1 MNRCPSINKNNRR
14 CRSKLKND
22 SLFCCSKHEPINN
35 EIIKDG
41 CFLCMEKIENPND
54 ILFFKCKHAFH
65 KPCYIDWLNYSTYSD
80 KICMICRNNIY
91 SEKNIKIEF
100 NNKKIDNTQLINLNN
115 IISIK
120 NNDEDSVSNFF
131 YKEDLYDMNDIF
143 FKKFC
148 KPYNNSDKKNFF
160 ISNTPDHSPP
170 PSTIRKKI
178 NLKHDLCLDKKI
190 FSEMEMKEIN
200 ESLI

>member
-1 MNRCPSINKNNRR
+1 MNRCPSITKNNRR
-14 CRSKLKND
+14 CRSKLKNN

-65 KPCYIDWLNYSTYSD
+65 KPCYIDWLNYSTYTTE
-80 KICMICRNNIY
+80 ICMICRNNIHC
-91 SEKNIKIEF
+91 EKSIKIECIK
-100 NNKKIDNTQLINLNN
+100 KKIDDSQLLHLNN

-120 NNDEDSVSNFF
+120 NNDDDSVSTFF
-131 YKEDLYDMNDIF
+131 YQEDLYSINNNF
-143 FKKFC
+143 FTKFC
-148 KPYNNSDKKNFF
+148 KPYNSIDKKNFY

-170 PSTIRKKI
+170 SPEKRKKF
-178 NLKHDLCLDKKI
+178 NLTEDLCVDKDL
-190 FSEMEMKEIN
+190 FSEMGVKENMKV
-200 ESLI
+200 